1 MQSGKQK
8 QDKDGC
14 ADKSSIGAA
23 GTPFLSGFFPKGREH
38 SDDQSDK
45 KTDRRS
51 RIPVE
56 EKGKDI
62 CHAEKADEASEKIRK
77 QLWNMGTVFPD
88 GICQQLHERTVNTKD
103 HT

>member
-14 ADKSSIGAA
+14 ADKCSIGAA
-23 GTPFLSGFFPKGREH
+23 GASFLSGFFPKGWEH
-38 SDDQSDK
+38 PDDQSDK
-45 KTDRRS
+45 KADGWGG
-51 RIPVE
+51 IPVE
-56 EKGKDI
+56 EKSKDV
-62 CHAEKADEASEKIRK
+62 CHAEKADETSEKIRK

-88 GICQQLHERTVNTKD
+88 RICQQLHDRTVNTKD